1 MTIKI
6 LEHLYYFGFSNG
18 ILEKKHKKIVVR
30 PDKNLEMYI
39 KNIKKMK
46 TRKIGQNIYKQHI

>member
-39 KNIKKMK
+39 KNIKKNENSENRPK
-46 TRKIGQNIYKQHI
+46 HL